1 MWFDPARFL
10 YRATVLSVALM
21 TIGANASCDGTN
33 DPDASVMTGADT
45 TPDTAQISEGVIGR
59 ITSDDGRALAGAL
72 VTPMSLDDAGPPI
85 PEIAIISQD
94 DGSYEWPLPP
104 GDYEL
109 VATLSGYQQDAKRV
123 RVESDR
129 VVTLDFTLTEE

>member
-72 VTPMSLDDAGPPI
+72 VTPMFTRRCRPTYSRDRN
-85 PEIAIISQD
+85 
-94 DGSYEWPLPP
+94 YLP
-104 GDYEL
+104 
-109 VATLSGYQQDAKRV
+109 R
-123 RVESDR
+123 
-129 VVTLDFTLTEE
+129 